1 MKDEFKEMLKLF
13 GVAPDLLNM
22 DNIISKGEKQQQ
34 QRCFTLEIT
43 RTVENIKSQRILIES
58 RKCELACQ
66 AGVSSS
72 SVSSRISSK
81 VARWSIQG

>member
-34 QRCFTLEIT
+34 QY
-43 RTVENIKSQRILIES
+43 NILMLHTGNNKNCREYQISAYSDRIQIM
-58 RKCELACQ
+58 
-66 AGVSSS
+66 
-72 SVSSRISSK
+72 
-81 VARWSIQG
+81 